1 MRYRFWIL
9 AVTTALL
16 ASGPGCFVVDELD
29 SGMEQRKATSP
40 NARKRAGAGPE
51 SPPQPGATR
60 PDGDP
65 VADARVALRK
75 WWKHARTPTS
85 GPKDPARAT
94 AIVSCH
100 VAGQTRFMSRTECEV
115 QGGTF

>member
-1 MRYRFWIL
+1 MRNRLWIL
-9 AVTTALL
+9 ALTAALL
-16 ASGPGCFVVDELD
+16 ASVPGCFVVDELD
-29 SGMEQRKATSP
+29 SGLEQMKASSPKAHKRAAAEPAAEPETATSD
-40 NARKRAGAGPE
+40 R
-51 SPPQPGATR
+51 T
-60 PDGDP
+60 
-65 VADARVALRK
+65 ADARLALRK

-100 VAGQTRFMSRTECEV
+100 VAGQTRFMSRTDCEV